1 MKEIVLLTHLG
12 LGDQI
17 ACAGMIS
24 KLLEKYDRVHNP
36 TKIRNFTSMIRLFN
50 YTNDVTF
57 PRLENDA
64 EGSPGHTMEF
74 PSELQSAETLRT
86 GVWTSYGA
94 TQIVQKNRPFLE
106 VFYEQA
112 GLDLEISWSHF
123 PLRRDSPEE
132 NTLRRKLNL
141 EKEERYIFAHT
152 DSPHPDS
159 QMTHEERSGLFPKDV
174 RVIRPNPE
182 ISQTIFE
189 YCGVIENAEEVH
201 CIDSSFALLADRLDL
216 SKVKRKSIH
225 RYARIES
232 QKMSETTYKQDWELI
247 L

>member
-1 MKEIVLLTHLG
+1 MKKIMLLTHLG

-17 ACAGMIS
+17 ICAGMIP
-24 KLLEKYDRVHNP
+24 KLLEKYDHVFYP
-36 TKIRNFTSMIRLFN
+36 TKIRNFGSMVRLFDHVD
-50 YTNDVTF
+50 DVSF
-57 PRLENDA
+57 PKVKDDTEI
-64 EGSPGHTMEF
+64 SPDSRITIPVDTEF
-74 PSELQSAETLRT
+74 LRT
-86 GVWTSYGA
+86 GFWTNYGV
-94 TQIVQKNRPFLE
+94 TQIAANHKPFLK
-106 VFYEQA
+106 VIYEQT
-112 GLDLEISWSHF
+112 GLDPETSWSHF
-123 PLRRDSPEE
+123 PLRRDDSEE
-132 NTLRRKLNL
+132 NALREKLNL
-141 EKEERYIFAHT
+141 EKDERYIFAHT

-159 QMTHEERSGLFPKDV
+159 QLTHEERPDLFPKDV

-189 YCGVIENAEEVH
+189 YCSVIENAEEVH

-232 QKMSETTYKQDWELI
+232 QKMSETTYKQDWEPI

>member
-1 MKEIVLLTHLG
+1 MKEIILLTHLG

-17 ACAGMIS
+17 ACAGMTC
-24 KLLEKYDRVHNP
+24 KLLEKYDHVYYP
-36 TKIRNFTSMIRLFN
+36 TKLRNFTSMTRLFN
-50 YTNDVTF
+50 YTDDVTF
-57 PRLENDA
+57 PKVGNDT
-64 EGSPGHTMEF
+64 EGGPGHTVECP
-74 PSELQSAETLRT
+74 PSLESAETLRT
-86 GVWTSYGA
+86 GVWTNYGV
-94 TQIVQKNRPFLE
+94 TQIVEKNRPFLE

-112 GLDLEISWSHF
+112 GLDPEISWSHF
-123 PLRRDSPEE
+123 PLRRDNSEE
-132 NTLRRKLNL
+132 NALRGKLNL
-141 EKEERYIFAHT
+141 EKDERYIFAHT
-152 DSPHPDS
+152 DSPYPDS
-159 QMTHEERSGLFPKDV
+159 QITHEERLDPFPEDV

-189 YCGVIENAEEVH
+189 YCSVIENAEEVH